1 MFSEGISWSVGV
13 RERERELLF
22 ASVSVPARDNLNI
35 FTRIFGCSCAH
46 CLILLRDSS
55 NTAKVKKLMSWFTCG
70 VSKSS
75 V

>member
-13 RERERELLF
+13 RERERVVVCFCQCASKGQPEYFHSDFRMLLCTL
-22 ASVSVPARDNLNI
+22 SD
-35 FTRIFGCSCAH
+35 
-46 CLILLRDSS
+46 LLRDSS